1 MEQTVDRSME
11 VNREAIGQARGH
23 SHLSARGWVER
34 IVSAFLF
41 VVIGGFIIIVFSP
54 WGKGPLLDKVDDY
67 LAKIGVSVFLLAA
80 ALLARRSTR
89 FQRYW
94 QLLFAC
100 FILTVT
106 VSLQWVFGVHIDGYL
121 GVHSNTP
128 AGNALQKLNECFVVV
143 SVVIA
148 LTLLSGGSLGSIYV
162 QKGKLKLGLIIGI
175 TSFVLAAAG
184 SIPMAALLF
193 NGEGLTLARVL
204 PWTPWILIFVLA
216 NGTLEELMFRG
227 LFLRKLEPFFGK
239 FFSVFLVA
247 LVFTVL
253 HRGAYYTSDQY
264 IFLAAVF
271 PLALAWGYIMQKT
284 DSVWGSILFHAGM
297 DIPIVLGLF
306 WNLR

>member
-1 MEQTVDRSME
+1 MNRAVGSTIETDRRTS
-11 VNREAIGQARGH
+11 GQASGY
-23 SHLSARGWVER
+23 SHLSAREWVER
-34 IVSAFLF
+34 IVLAFLF
-41 VVIGGFIIIVFSP
+41 IAIGGFVIIVFSP
-54 WGKGPLLDKVDDY
+54 WGNGPLLGKVDDY
-67 LAKIGVSVFLLAA
+67 LAKIGVSALLLTA

-106 VSLQWVFGVHIDGYL
+106 VSLQWVFGIHIDGYL

-143 SVVIA
+143 SVVIT
-148 LTLLSGGSLGSIYV
+148 LTLLSGSSLGSIYI
-162 QKGKLKLGLIIGI
+162 QKGKLKLGLLIGAI
-175 TSFVLAAAG
+175 TFLLAAAG
-184 SIPMAALLF
+184 SIPMAVLLF
-193 NGEGLTLARVL
+193 KGEGLTLAQVL

-239 FFSVFLVA
+239 FFSVFLIA

-271 PLALAWGYIMQKT
+271 PLALAWGYIMYKT

-297 DIPIVLGLF
+297 DIAIVLGLF
-306 WNLR
+306 WNL